1 MPGLTDICGAC
12 KQSFPFGLPRCLTCH
27 KPVCADC
34 VVRMAG
40 SVFCGRVCA
49 HAFFFGADEDADE
62 GQSGRDYEDE

>member
-1 MPGLTDICGAC
+1 MPGLADICGAC
-12 KQSFPFGLPRCLTCH
+12 KKSFPFGLPRCLTCH

-49 HAFFFGADEDADE
+49 HAFFFGGDEDADE
-62 GQSGRDYEDE
+62 GSSGRGDDD